1 MRNQAPGLVFIISAP
16 SGAGKTSLVAAIRE
30 RLGDLE
36 LSVSHTTR
44 KPREGEVDGEHYHF
58 VSRSEFEAEIEADS
72 MLEHA
77 VVFGNLYGTSAKFVE
92 QLTRD
97 GADVILE
104 IDWQGAEQA
113 RKKLSDQVSIMIL
126 PPSLAELENRLRSRG
141 KDSED
146 VILRRLGSAR
156 AEMSQAKNFDYLIV
170 NEDFKSAADEL
181 ASIITAERTRTAR
194 TLQRRDDVVPSLI
207 GD

>member
-126 PPSLAELENRLRSRG
+126 PPSLTELENRLRSRG

-146 VILRRLGSAR
+146 VILRRLSSAR

>member
-146 VILRRLGSAR
+146 VILRRLSSAR

-207 GD
+207 GG

>member
-146 VILRRLGSAR
+146 VILRRLSSAR
-156 AEMSQAKNFDYLIV
+156 AEMNQAKNFDYLIV

>member
-146 VILRRLGSAR
+146 VILRRLSSAR

>member
-30 RLGDLE
+30 QLGDLE

-58 VSRSEFEAEIEADS
+58 VSRSEFKAEIEADS

-113 RKKLSDQVSIMIL
+113 RNKLSDQVSIMIL

-146 VILRRLGSAR
+146 VILKRLSSAR

-170 NEDFKSAADEL
+170 NQDFKNAANEL

-194 TLQRRDDVVPSLI
+194 ALQRRDYIFPSLI

>member
-92 QLTRD
+92 LKPNQ
-97 GADVILE
+97 
-104 IDWQGAEQA
+104 
-113 RKKLSDQVSIMIL
+113 
-126 PPSLAELENRLRSRG
+126 
-141 KDSED
+141 
-146 VILRRLGSAR
+146 LGSQQCA
-156 AEMSQAKNFDYLIV
+156 
-170 NEDFKSAADEL
+170 
-181 ASIITAERTRTAR
+181 
-194 TLQRRDDVVPSLI
+194 QRCYGAGPMA
-207 GD
+207 

>member
-146 VILRRLGSAR
+146 VILRRLNSAR

-170 NEDFKSAADEL
+170 NEDFKSAANEL

>member
-1 MRNQAPGLVFIISAP
+1 MSAQAPGLVFIISAP

-146 VILRRLGSAR
+146 VILRRLSSAR

>member
-1 MRNQAPGLVFIISAP
+1 MRAQAPGLVFIISAP

-146 VILRRLGSAR
+146 VILRRLSSAR

>member
-1 MRNQAPGLVFIISAP
+1 
-16 SGAGKTSLVAAIRE
+16 
-30 RLGDLE
+30 
-36 LSVSHTTR
+36 
-44 KPREGEVDGEHYHF
+44 
-58 VSRSEFEAEIEADS
+58 

-141 KDSED
+141 KDSE
-146 VILRRLGSAR
+146 G
-156 AEMSQAKNFDYLIV
+156 
-170 NEDFKSAADEL
+170 
-181 ASIITAERTRTAR
+181 
-194 TLQRRDDVVPSLI
+194 RDS
-207 GD
+207 

>member
-141 KDSED
+141 KDSEG
-146 VILRRLGSAR
+146 VILRRLSSAR